1 MGLLDSLIGAA
12 SQAMSNNNGAQGGL
26 SGQGGGI
33 DLGGLLGSLMGNGAV
48 QGGLAGLLEQLQ
60 AGGLGEQVKSWI
72 SQGSNLPVSGD
83 QIASALGSSGGSL
96 GQLAQ
101 ALGLSHGDAAEQ
113 LAQHLPQLVDHL
125 TPDGQMPAHDSLSD
139 LLGQMMGQTGG
150 NPAR

>member
-12 SQAMSNNNGAQGGL
+12 SQAMSNSGAQA
-26 SGQGGGI
+26 GQGGGI
-33 DLGGLLGSLMGNGAV
+33 DLGGLLGSLTGNGAV

-60 AGGLGEQVKSWI
+60 AGGLGDQVKSWI
-72 SQGSNLPVSGD
+72 AQGTNLPVSAD
-83 QIASALGSSGGSL
+83 QIASALGGAGGTL

-101 ALGLSHGDAAEQ
+101 SLGLNHGDLAGQ

-125 TPDGQMPAHDSLSD
+125 TPDGQMPSNDSLSR
-139 LLGQMMGQTGG
+139 LLAQMTGG